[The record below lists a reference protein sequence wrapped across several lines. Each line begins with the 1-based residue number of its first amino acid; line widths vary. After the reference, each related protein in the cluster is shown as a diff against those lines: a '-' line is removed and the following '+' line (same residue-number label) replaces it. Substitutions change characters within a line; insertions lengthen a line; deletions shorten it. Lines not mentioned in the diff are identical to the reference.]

1 MKPNYCLMVLA
12 IIVLFATACT
22 PAALPAATQPPPT
35 QPQPTLPPATE
46 PPPTLTPLPPTE
58 PPPPPTATASPAPSA
73 TATVV
78 PSATPVLKATPAITE
93 YVNLDDIT
101 MYYAAYGEGEPLLLL
116 HGMLGSG
123 DNFEKQ
129 VSEFAQY
136 YRVITPDSRGQGRST
151 DSDAPLSYHL
161 MAEDMVRLMDH
172 LKLDSAYIVGWSD
185 GGNIGLDMAIHHPE
199 RVRALV
205 TYGANTSPKGLAPS
219 AISFFRDSAL
229 ETLQFRLGAEYLRL
243 SATPDRLP
251 AMIEQARQMALNE
264 PNFTKDELAGITSP
278 TLIADGMW
286 EQVIDLTH
294 VKAIARAI
302 PGAELLLI
310 PGADHYAPAA
320 KPVEF
325 NKTVLDFLKDK

>member
-1 MKPNYCLMVLA
+1 MKLNRRLMVLA
-12 IIVLFATACT
+12 IVVLFATACT
-22 PAALPAATQPPPT
+22 SAAQPAPAQPPPT
-35 QPQPTLPPATE
+35 QPPPTLPP
-46 PPPTLTPLPPTE
+46 PTSTPLPPTE
-58 PPPPPTATASPAPSA
+58 PPPPPTPTASPAPSA

-93 YVNLDDIT
+93 YVKLDDIT

-129 VSEFAQY
+129 VPEFAQY
-136 YRVITPDSRGQGRST
+136 YRVITPDSRGQGRSM

-161 MAEDMVRLMDH
+161 MAEDMVRLMDY
-172 LKLDSAYIVGWSD
+172 LKLDSAYVVGWSD

-205 TYGANTSPKGLAPS
+205 TYGANTSPKGLTPS
-219 AISFFRDSAL
+219 ATSFFRDSSL
-229 ETLQFRLGAEYLRL
+229 ETLQFNLGAEYLRL

-251 AMIEQARQMALNE
+251 EMIEQARQMALNE
-264 PNFTKDELAGITSP
+264 PKFTKDELAGITSP
-278 TLIADGMW
+278 TLIADGAW
-286 EQVIDLTH
+286 EQVIDLNH
-294 VKAIARAI
+294 VKAIAKAI
-302 PGAELLLI
+302 PGAELFLI
-310 PGADHYAPAA
+310 PGADHHAPAA
-320 KPVEF
+320 KPAEF

>member
-1 MKPNYCLMVLA
+1 MKLSYRLMIFAIVL
-12 IIVLFATACT
+12 LFATACT
-22 PAALPAATQPPPT
+22 PAAQPAATQPPPT
-35 QPQPTLPPATE
+35 QPPPTLPPATE
-46 PPPTLTPLPPTE
+46 PPPTFTPLPPTE
-58 PPPPPTATASPAPSA
+58 PPPTATASPAPTA

-78 PSATPVLKATPAITE
+78 PSATPVVAATPAITE
-93 YVNLDDIT
+93 YVKLDDIT

-129 VSEFAQY
+129 VPEFAQH

-151 DSDAPLSYHL
+151 DSEAPLSYHL
-161 MAEDMVRLMDH
+161 MAEDMVRLMDY
-172 LKLDSAYIVGWSD
+172 LKLDSAYVVGWSD

-205 TYGANTSPKGLAPS
+205 TYGANTSPDGFTPGVA
-219 AISFFRDSAL
+219 SFFKYSSL
-229 ETLQFRLGAEYLRL
+229 ETLQFDLGAEYLRL

-251 AMIEQARQMALNE
+251 VIVEQARQMALNE
-264 PNFTKDELAGITSP
+264 PKFTKDELAGITTP
-278 TLIADGMW
+278 TLIADGAW
-286 EQVIDLTH
+286 EQVIDLNH

-310 PGADHYAPAA
+310 SGADHFGPAN
-320 KPVEF
+320 KPAEF
-325 NKTVLDFLKDK
+325 NKAVLDFLKDK

>member
-1 MKPNYCLMVLA
+1 MKLNWRRLIVVT
-12 IIVLFATACT
+12 IIVFFAAACT
-22 PAALPAATQPPPT
+22 PAALSAVTQLPPTQPPPT
-35 QPQPTLPPATE
+35 PTPLPPTE
-46 PPPTLTPLPPTE
+46 PLPPPTE
-58 PPPPPTATASPAPSA
+58 PPPPPTPTASPAPSA
-73 TATVV
+73 TATVA

-93 YVNLDDIT
+93 HVKLGDIT

-129 VSEFAQY
+129 VPEFAQT

-151 DSDAPLSYHL
+151 GSDAPLSYHL
-161 MAEDMVRLMDH
+161 MAEDMVRLMDY
-172 LKLDSAYIVGWSD
+172 LKLDSAFIVGWSD

-205 TYGANTSPKGLAPS
+205 TYGANTSPNGLTPGAL
-219 AISFFRDSAL
+219 SFFKYSSL
-229 ETLQFRLGAEYLRL
+229 ETLQFDLGAEYLRL
-243 SATPDRLP
+243 SATPDRLSVLV
-251 AMIEQARQMALNE
+251 EQARQMALNE
-264 PNFTKDELAGITSP
+264 PKFTKDELAGITSP

-286 EQVIDLTH
+286 EQVIDLNH
-294 VKAIARAI
+294 VKSIAKVI

-320 KPVEF
+320 KPAEF
-325 NKTVLDFLKDK
+325 NKAVLDFLKDK